1 MGSRITIRDVARA
14 AGVSPQT
21 VSRAINDKDEI
32 RPETRARILRIVE
45 ELGYRP
51 NHIARSLTTHRT
63 ATLGLVVPDIVNP
76 FFAEVARGVEDLACV
91 SGYQVFLCN
100 TDENPVRERMVLNSL
115 AAKQVD
121 GIILCS
127 SRLGDEELRSVVAE
141 MPSMVLVNRTLPGG
155 EACAVVIEDFQ
166 GAQQAMAH
174 LLGAGH
180 RFIALLRGPTS
191 SYSGRERLRG
201 YREALAGA
209 GLPWDEGLVMAA
221 LPRVEGGYQA
231 TMQLLARRP
240 EVTAIFAYNDLVA
253 VGALQACAAIG
264 RRVPEEV
271 AIVGFDDI
279 PLASL
284 VVPALTTVRVPRY
297 RLGQLALEK
306 LLLRLAGDAEP
317 QVSAV
322 ECELVVRA
330 SAP

>member
-1 MGSRITIRDVARA
+1 MGHRITIRDVARV

-32 RPETRARILRIVE
+32 SPATRARVLRVVE

-76 FFAEVARGVEDLACV
+76 FFAEIARGVEDLACV

-100 TDENPVRERMVLNSL
+100 TDENPVRERTVLNSL

-127 SRLGDEELRSVVAE
+127 SRLDDAELSAMVAE
-141 MPSMVLVNRTLPGG
+141 MPPMVLVNRVLKHG
-155 EACAVVIEDFQ
+155 EAYAVVIDDFH
-166 GAQQAMAH
+166 GAHQAMAH
-174 LLGAGH
+174 LLRAGH

-201 YREALAGA
+201 YREALAAA
-209 GLPWDEGLVMAA
+209 GVPWDEELVITTM
-221 LPRVEGGYQA
+221 PRVEEGYQA

-240 EVTAIFAYNDLVA
+240 DVTAIFAYNDLVA
-253 VGALQACAAIG
+253 VGALQACAAAG
-264 RRVPEEV
+264 RRVPEDV
-271 AIVGFDDI
+271 AVVGFDDI

-284 VVPALTTVRVPRY
+284 VVPALTTVHVPKY

-306 LLLRLAGDAEP
+306 LLLRLAGDAESL
-317 QVSAV
+317 VSAV
-322 ECELVVRA
+322 SCELIVRA